1 MPPGGGRLPEQ
12 FSIRKSSNR
21 KIPKPCL
28 TLTLLGSWRELKT
41 HVPDSSESLYMVTIP
56 PGVTSFSISTSG
68 GTGDVDLF
76 LKRGQAALCQ
86 VSDSVSQIC
95 SKDDSS
101 DVNDIGF
108 FSLRRAKDAPVRG

>member
-1 MPPGGGRLPEQ
+1 VVHELSENCLAKVHPSLSAIDAAGR
-12 FSIRKSSNR
+12 R
-21 KIPKPCL
+21 
-28 TLTLLGSWRELKT
+28 
-41 HVPDSSESLYMVTIP
+41 PDSSESLYMVTIP